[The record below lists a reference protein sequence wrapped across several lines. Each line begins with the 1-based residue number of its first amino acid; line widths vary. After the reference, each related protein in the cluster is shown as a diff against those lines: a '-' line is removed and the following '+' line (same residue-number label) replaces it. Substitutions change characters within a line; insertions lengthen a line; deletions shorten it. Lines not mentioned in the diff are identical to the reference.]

1 MTSTTRACNSFK
13 SLSNFSVVAAEAA
26 LAAALV
32 AITEEAA
39 GAAVLQLRIHKSHT
53 WCGMERYL
61 PEVVVDR
68 NEQLSEDL

>member
-53 WCGMERYL
+53 CGMERYL
-61 PEVVVDR
+61 PEVVVDSD
-68 NEQLSEDL
+68 EQLSEDL